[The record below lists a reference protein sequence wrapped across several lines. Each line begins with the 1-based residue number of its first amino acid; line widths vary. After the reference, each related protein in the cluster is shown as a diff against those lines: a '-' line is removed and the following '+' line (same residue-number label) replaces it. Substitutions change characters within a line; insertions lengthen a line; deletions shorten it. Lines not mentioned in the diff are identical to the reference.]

1 MRRADSSTSR
11 RISAG
16 KAVDLLW
23 NVGSSLPAAVTL
35 LWEAEG
41 REVTMA
47 SLGELER
54 AVMDLLWAGQEAATA
69 NTLRDLLAQDS
80 EAGDGTAG
88 HQGKDLA
95 VTTVLTVLSRLEKK
109 GLVERERG
117 TRPHRYQA
125 VSSRADHTAELMHE
139 VLGSAPD
146 REAVLAR
153 FIGSVTESEAAT
165 LRKLLGYN

>member
-1 MRRADSSTSR
+1 
-11 RISAG
+11 
-16 KAVDLLW
+16 
-23 NVGSSLPAAVTL
+23 
-35 LWEAEG
+35 
-41 REVTMA
+41 MA

-125 VSSRADHTAELMHE
+125 VSSRADHTAE
-139 VLGSAPD
+139 PID
-146 REAVLAR
+146 RKSTR
-153 FIGSVTESEAAT
+153 
-165 LRKLLGYN
+165 